1 MKEFVKWEKGRY
13 EIQWNHITPVISSGA
28 KRSPKEQ
35 ETVREKFPAVMKHS
49 GVTGSR
55 QLCAKSFLPL

>member
-13 EIQWNHITPVISSGA
+13 EIQW
-28 KRSPKEQ
+28 SPKEQ

-55 QLCAKSFLPL
+55 KLCAKSFLPL

>member
-28 KRSPKEQ
+28 KRSPKI
-35 ETVREKFPAVMKHS
+35 S
-49 GVTGSR
+49 
-55 QLCAKSFLPL
+55 LLKSFLLS

>member
-28 KRSPKEQ
+28 KRS
-35 ETVREKFPAVMKHS
+35 REISRIESFPAEAAGS
-49 GVTGSR
+49 GFTSER
-55 QLCAKSFLPL
+55 NIIILIAP